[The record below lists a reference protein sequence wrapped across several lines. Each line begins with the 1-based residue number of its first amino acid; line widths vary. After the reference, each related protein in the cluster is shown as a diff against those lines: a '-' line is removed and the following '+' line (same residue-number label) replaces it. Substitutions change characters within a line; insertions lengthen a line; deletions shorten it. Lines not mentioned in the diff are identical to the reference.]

1 MDKLNGIITEGV
13 GGLYRVRLDITGE
26 YVSCR
31 ARGAFRHEGITP
43 LVGDR
48 VWVALSEPKEGKS
61 DDNRDRGAVIDE
73 ILERKNSLIR
83 PPLANLDLLFLT
95 LAVHHPEPSLPTV
108 DKLLSICEY
117 NSIDAVVVIGKCE
130 LDPARA
136 EEIAGIYRLA
146 GYRTV
151 TVSCFE
157 KIGIREL
164 DEYVGEALDGGRIA
178 AFSGASGA
186 GKSTLINTLFPDFG
200 LETGEVSRKTERGRH
215 TTRSVR
221 LFEARGGYLADTP
234 GFSMID
240 FARFD
245 FFGKDDLPGTFRE
258 FSDCIGKC
266 RYKKCTH
273 TKEEGCAVLEKLR
286 EGKIAPSRHES
297 FLELYS
303 ILKEKH
309 DWSRK

>member
-1 MDKLNGIITEGV
+1 MDKLNGILTEGV
-13 GGLYRVRLDITGE
+13 GGLYRVRLDGTGE
-26 YVSCR
+26 SVSCR

-48 VWVALSEPKEGKS
+48 VSVAFPEQKS
-61 DDNRDRGAVIDE
+61 DCAEGDRDCGAVIDA

-83 PPLANLDLLFLT
+83 PPLANLDLLFVT

-117 NSIDAVVVIGKCE
+117 NSIDAAVVIGKSE

-136 EEIAGIYRLA
+136 EEIAEIYRLA
-146 GYRTV
+146 GYRTFI
-151 TVSCFE
+151 VSCFE
-157 KIGIREL
+157 GTGIAEI
-164 DEYVGEALDGGRIA
+164 DAFVGGELDGGRTA
-178 AFSGASGA
+178 AFAGASGA

-200 LETGEVSRKTERGRH
+200 LETGEVSRKTERGKH

-221 LFEARGGYLADTP
+221 LLEARGGYIADTP
-234 GFSMID
+234 GFSMLD

-245 FFGKDDLPGTFRE
+245 FFGKEDLPATFRE

-266 RYKKCTH
+266 RYTKCTH

-286 EGKIAPSRHES
+286 DGKIAPSRHES
-297 FLELYS
+297 FKELYS

>member
-117 NSIDAVVVIGKCE
+117 NSIDAAVVIGKCE

-146 GYRTV
+146 GYRTF

-157 KIGIREL
+157 KIGIRDL
-164 DEYVGEALDGGRIA
+164 DEYVGEALDGSRIA
-178 AFSGASGA
+178 AFAGASGA

-258 FSDCIGKC
+258 FSDCIGNC

>member
-117 NSIDAVVVIGKCE
+117 NSIDAAVVIGKCE

-146 GYRTV
+146 GYRTFA
-151 TVSCFE
+151 VSCFE

-178 AFSGASGA
+178 AFAGASGA

-273 TKEEGCAVLEKLR
+273 TKEESCAVLEKLR

>member
-1 MDKLNGIITEGV
+1 MDKLNGRLTEGV
-13 GGLYRVRLDITGE
+13 GGLYRVRLDSTGE
-26 YVSCR
+26 SVYCR

-43 LVGDR
+43 LVGDS
-48 VWVALSEPKEGKS
+48 VSVAFPEQKSVENEGDKAC
-61 DDNRDRGAVIDE
+61 GAVIDA

-83 PPLANLDLLFLT
+83 PPLANLDLLFVT

-108 DKLLSICEY
+108 DKLLAICEY
-117 NSIDAVVVIGKCE
+117 NSIDAAVVIGKSE

-146 GYRTV
+146 GYRV
-151 TVSCFE
+151 FVLSCFE
-157 KIGIREL
+157 RTGLPEL
-164 DEYVGEALDGGRIA
+164 DDFVGKELEGGRTA
-178 AFSGASGA
+178 AFAGASGA
-186 GKSTLINTLFPDFG
+186 GKSTLINTLFPDFA
-200 LETGEVSRKTERGRH
+200 LETGEVSRKTERGKH

-221 LFEARGGYLADTP
+221 LLEARGGYIADTP
-234 GFSMID
+234 GFSMLD

-245 FFGKDDLPGTFRE
+245 FFGKDDLPLTFRE

-297 FLELYS
+297 FTELYS
-303 ILKEKH
+303 ILKEKN